1 MLARPGTISR
11 ALVHATDWLPTL
23 VRAAGGDPATLPR
36 LDGVDQWAGLVR
48 GAGRGP
54 RREMLYN
61 IDPLRDGDSGPNAA
75 IRWEQWQHS
84 SQQTARCREGH
95 YKLILGD
102 PGRPSGWVPPP
113 RAAEQEDP
121 HRWDTEAEAVLLFDL
136 HRDPCERRNLA
147 SRHPGIVAKLRRRLR
162 WVRGAGGAASPVT
175 AAVQAAPGLHAGPGH
190 RRHHGRR
197 QPSTLPQHLEQR
209 LVRGAVTRWSEHL
222 VS

>member
-162 WVRGAGGAASPVT
+162 WVRGAGGLPRDCSCAGGTWPPCGPRTPPPSRPPATQHTSTTPGAATGAPRGD
-175 AAVQAAPGLHAGPGH
+175 AVVGTF
-190 RRHHGRR
+190 
-197 QPSTLPQHLEQR
+197 S
-209 LVRGAVTRWSEHL
+209 
-222 VS
+222 

>member
-136 HRDPCERRNLA
+136 HRDPCERRNIA

-162 WVRGAGGAASPVT
+162 WVRGAGGGLSPDCSCAGGTWPPCGPRTPPPSRPPATQHTSTTPGAA
-175 AAVQAAPGLHAGPGH
+175 AGAWRGDAVVGTF
-190 RRHHGRR
+190 
-197 QPSTLPQHLEQR
+197 S
-209 LVRGAVTRWSEHL
+209 
-222 VS
+222 